1 MESHKAWQKNIQK
14 YSKVEII
21 PPNFF
26 FLTLGPIVQHVRLV
40 PQPGMET
47 MSLHWEHRL
56 LTTGPTGKSNTKK
69 QFDHN
74 AIIL

>member
-14 YSKVEII
+14 YNKVEII

-40 PQPGMET
+40 PQPGMEP
-47 MSLHWEHRL
+47 MSPTLGAQNLNHWANREV
-56 LTTGPTGKSNTKK
+56 
-69 QFDHN
+69 QY
-74 AIIL
+74 